1 MCVSTGTGPAQIIL
15 TLQGSSW
22 PQPRMLRGAGGGAGT
37 DPLLAPQEPWHAVKG
52 ECGQGRVGFAFASG
66 VESGSAILPPLLPP
80 AYPPGSASTGK
91 SVPPALFPQDAELH
105 PPGTDLPCTSF
116 YDKHLVQGLA
126 PKGANKCWVMGRSA
140 GRRWGAKGNQ
150 GSSDSPLRLK
160 TVPSEGLGQS
170 NSQLRNNLQNT

>member
-1 MCVSTGTGPAQIIL
+1 MCQHWHRTCAHNPYAAGFELASAENAEGG
-15 TLQGSSW
+15 
-22 PQPRMLRGAGGGAGT
+22 GGGAGT

-105 PPGTDLPCTSF
+105 QGQTFPVHLSMTSTWF
-116 YDKHLVQGLA
+116 RAWHLKGLI
-126 PKGANKCWVMGRSA
+126 NA
-140 GRRWGAKGNQ
+140 G
-150 GSSDSPLRLK
+150 
-160 TVPSEGLGQS
+160 
-170 NSQLRNNLQNT
+170 